1 MHIVVC
7 SKPIYHSYSKCRIA
21 GRKKTMPPLCKK
33 KKEIGKLRKLLKSVW
48 GIGQMREDLQGRAV
62 FPREPIRMNTWV
74 TRELAE
80 FPTRISPFHG
90 HHSIQ
95 LKFFQPAASWTISEG
110 EEGRG
115 GGKTVLRRKKGKWE
129 FNSKFR

>member
-1 MHIVVC
+1 
-7 SKPIYHSYSKCRIA
+7 
-21 GRKKTMPPLCKK
+21 MPPLYKK
-33 KKEIGKLRKLLKSVW
+33 KKGNRKTQKVVEECM
-48 GIGQMREDLQGRAV
+48 GNRANERGFARRAV
-62 FPREPIRMNTWV
+62 FPLEPIRMNTWV

-110 EEGRG
+110 EKGRG
-115 GGKTVLRRKKGKWE
+115 GERQC
-129 FNSKFR
+129 